1 MGGITAS
8 HRVRAEGTIHT
19 TPSAAIDPATTPT
32 APAPV
37 AVEAPLAP
45 TRAAARR
52 EVVLAF
58 GYGPIIAPS
67 GILVYTATDT
77 AESTKA
83 FAGISV
89 DVTRRVEHFSLG
101 ARFWHMGA
109 TSDGYGSSAHVLT
122 RISTQARYHPWI
134 SRTLE
139 PWVGVELGLALAE
152 DFATWVKTDK
162 DAAHQ
167 TTTGV
172 RPGFAG
178 ALEVGAQLRIGGPLA
193 FGLRGGALY
202 MGFESATEKVAE
214 SPTAAKYFVVPTDYG
229 QRIWLSLALT
239 AELAVSD

>member
-1 MGGITAS
+1 MAP
-8 HRVRAEGTIHT
+8 
-19 TPSAAIDPATTPT
+19 PSAPA
-32 APAPV
+32 
-37 AVEAPLAP
+37 EALLAP
-45 TRAAARR
+45 PRAAAARR

-58 GYGPIIAPS
+58 GYGPVIAPS
-67 GILVYTATDT
+67 GVVVYTEPDK

-89 DVTRRVEHFSLG
+89 DVTRRIEHFSLG

-109 TSDGYGSSAHVLT
+109 TSNGLGSSAHALT

-152 DFATWVKTDK
+152 DFAVWAKTD
-162 DAAHQ
+162 AEPAHQ

-178 ALEVGAQLRIGGPLA
+178 ALEAGAQLRIGGPLA
-193 FGLRGGALY
+193 LGLRGGVLY
-202 MGFESATEKVAE
+202 MGFESATGKVAE
-214 SPTAAKYFVVPTDYG
+214 SPSASKYFVVPTDYG
-229 QRIWLSLALT
+229 QRLWLSIALT